1 MNFNIKTIHQ
11 SRTSKVLPFYLSD
24 LGKKIIKLSVIF
36 LLLINLNGCALLGTI
51 LRVAPLAAIF
61 VYYSAPCELDN
72 GQLACIKTVRT
83 YKKVELKH
91 EVLSKNVKNQYYIC
105 LIDCKSKEVEE
116 LTQILDDKHY
126 ELDNA
131 IIYKENGKIKV
142 ALDNPE
148 GTWQLCMDGSNL
160 RKTSDSKIRPNN
172 YLSNKDL
179 YAYLPSPKIKDILSN

>member
-11 SRTSKVLPFYLSD
+11 SRTSKVLPFYLFA
-24 LGKKIIKLSVIF
+24 LGKKIIKSSAIF
-36 LLLINLNGCALLGTI
+36 LLLINLSGCALLGTI
-51 LRVAPLAAIF
+51 LKIAPLAAIF
-61 VYYSAPCELDN
+61 VYYSAPCKLNN

-116 LTQILDDKHY
+116 LTQILDNKHY

-131 IIYKENGKIKV
+131 VIYKENGKIKV

-148 GTWQLCMDGSNL
+148 GTWQLDIDGSNL
-160 RKTSDSKIRPNN
+160 EKIANKLIKP
-172 YLSNKDL
+172 SNH
-179 YAYLPSPKIKDILSN
+179 LPSVKYYACLPPPEIEDIP